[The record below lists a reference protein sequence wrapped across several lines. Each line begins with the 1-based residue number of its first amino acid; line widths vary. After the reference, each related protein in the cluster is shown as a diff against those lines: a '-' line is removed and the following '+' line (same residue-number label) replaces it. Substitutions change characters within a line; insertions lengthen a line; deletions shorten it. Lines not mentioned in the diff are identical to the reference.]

1 MGGTLSA
8 VRELEEAHAVI
19 HDANRRNK
27 RSTEDQGRHD
37 QMMTLPQ
44 LSGKH
49 TPPMSDGDSDDDD
62 KGKAEPARCVTSEMI
77 REVGK
82 IMLDEQRVPDSFRD
96 AIVDGVL
103 RTNVGGAR
111 DDLLSDDDWMAIRS
125 AELRLLFLVAIKSS
139 MSLGRQF
146 NFTASNEYSFVS
158 PQLKQA
164 QLINGGTF
172 SSSDI
177 PAEREGVAP
186 ETLLKWPSL
195 RSVAG
200 CSMGLLYLCTP

>member
-1 MGGTLSA
+1 MGGILSSL
-8 VRELEEAHAVI
+8 RDLEEAYNAI
-19 HDANRRNK
+19 HDANGKNK
-27 RSTEDQGRHD
+27 HSAKDQGRHH
-37 QMMTLPQ
+37 QVMTLPQ

-49 TPPMSDGDSDDDD
+49 PPPMADGDGDGDDDD
-62 KGKAEPARCVTSEMI
+62 KAKVGPNRRVTAEMI
-77 REVGK
+77 HRVGK
-82 IMLDEQRVPDSFRD
+82 IMLDEHRVPDSFRD
-96 AIVDGVL
+96 AIVNGVL

-111 DDLLSDDDWMAIRS
+111 DDLLSDEDWVAIRS

-172 SSSDI
+172 
-177 PAEREGVAP
+177 
-186 ETLLKWPSL
+186 K
-195 RSVAG
+195 
-200 CSMGLLYLCTP
+200 